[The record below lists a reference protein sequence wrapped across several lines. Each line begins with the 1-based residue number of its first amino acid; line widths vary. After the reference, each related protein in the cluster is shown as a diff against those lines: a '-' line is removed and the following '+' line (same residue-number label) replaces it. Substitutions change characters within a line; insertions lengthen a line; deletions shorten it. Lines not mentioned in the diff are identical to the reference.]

1 MSCGINSDLINKDD
15 GQQKQQFI
23 GQVQRQQDDLVDNI
37 AAEEDKTTVNSRRI
51 LMVFLQQLKV
61 TEGDGMFQNETV
73 ERKENVDVQ
82 S

>member
-1 MSCGINSDLINKDD
+1 MSWGINSDLINKDD

-23 GQVQRQQDDLVDNI
+23 GQVQRQQYDLVDNI

-61 TEGDGMFQNETV
+61 TEGDGMF
-73 ERKENVDVQ
+73 
-82 S
+82 

>member
-1 MSCGINSDLINKDD
+1 MSCGIDSDLINKDD

-23 GQVQRQQDDLVDNI
+23 GQVQRQQYDLVDNI

-61 TEGDGMFQNETV
+61 TEGDGMF
-73 ERKENVDVQ
+73 
-82 S
+82 

>member
-23 GQVQRQQDDLVDNI
+23 GQVQRQQYDLVDNI

>member
-61 TEGDGMFQNETV
+61 TEGDGMF
-73 ERKENVDVQ
+73 
-82 S
+82 

>member
-23 GQVQRQQDDLVDNI
+23 GQVQRQQYDLVDNI

-61 TEGDGMFQNETV
+61 TEGDGMF
-73 ERKENVDVQ
+73 
-82 S
+82 